1 MSMELYHNPR
11 CQKSRET
18 LKLLEEKGVKFE
30 IRKYLEDTPDRT
42 ELKEVID
49 KLGIPAEELVRK
61 TEKIYKSNFKGKDLS
76 EDEWIKAMVE
86 NPKLIQRPILI
97 KGSKAAIGRPPETVL
112 EIL

>member
-18 LKLLEEKGVKFE
+18 LKLLEEKGVKLE
-30 IRKYLEDTPDRT
+30 IRKYLEDTPDPT

>member
-1 MSMELYHNPR
+1 MELYHNPR